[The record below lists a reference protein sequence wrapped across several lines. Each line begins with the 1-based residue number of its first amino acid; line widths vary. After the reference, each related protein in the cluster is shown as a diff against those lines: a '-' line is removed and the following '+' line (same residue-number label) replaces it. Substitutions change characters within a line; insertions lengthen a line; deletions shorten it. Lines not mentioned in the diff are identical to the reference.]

1 MNYLNNQ
8 LCKMDETC
16 QHVIPIAYGE
26 SIGNS
31 LSSIVY
37 NFRSLDIQT
46 CNLEFS
52 AKTFWNN
59 AYNTFSQLSANW
71 AGAEQTVASLSSCWQ
86 DTYTTVSESSSF
98 WLKPIT
104 IVYPFP
110 FEADNNEQMS
120 SNIAAWVNENFP
132 IRNGVCFNFIVGQEL
147 YIFTPQYTEINRFLS
162 KTVNQGIK
170 TVGVNCF
177 CSCIKRGTYGYVQY
191 GNVDCGSITATID
204 VPDKYLNRFVGFKY
218 IIDPISLIW
227 VQESILF
234 N

>member
-52 AKTFWNN
+52 ARTLWNS

-71 AGAEQTVASLSSCWQ
+71 AGAEQTVATLSSCWQ
-86 DTYTTVSESSSF
+86 DTYTTVSQSSAF

-110 FEADNNEQMS
+110 FEADNTEQMS

-132 IRNGVCFNFIVGQEL
+132 VRNGVCFNFIVGQEL
-147 YIFTPQYTEINRFLS
+147 YIFTPQYSEINRFLS

-170 TVGVNCF
+170 TVGVTCY
-177 CSCIKRGTYGYVQY
+177 CSCIKRGTYSYVNY

-204 VPDKYLNRFVGFKY
+204 VPDKYLNRFAGFKY
-218 IIDPISLIW
+218 VIDPISLIW
-227 VQESILF
+227 QQESILF